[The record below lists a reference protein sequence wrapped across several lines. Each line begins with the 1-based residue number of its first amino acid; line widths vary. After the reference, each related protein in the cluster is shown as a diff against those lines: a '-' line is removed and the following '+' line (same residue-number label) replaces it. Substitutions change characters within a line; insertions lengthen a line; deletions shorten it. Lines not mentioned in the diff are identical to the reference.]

1 MPKRRSSG
9 ALLAVVGASL
19 TLLAASASAQSLGFS
34 AASIEPSSGV
44 MLAGPGEVRVPVAI
58 RIRRGYHINSNTP
71 NEPYL
76 IPTAL
81 AWDVPPLRVMSVAYP
96 PAEEVRYDFSE
107 QPLSVFSERIEI
119 VTTFKVDKVPA
130 GCSSCAAR
138 FASRPATTEPACRP
152 RPSR

>member
-1 MPKRRSSG
+1 
-9 ALLAVVGASL
+9 
-19 TLLAASASAQSLGFS
+19 
-34 AASIEPSSGV
+34 

-130 GCSSCAAR
+130 GLQQLRGSFR
-138 FASRPATTEPACRP
+138 FQACNDRACLP
-152 RPSR
+152 PKTVPVIIPVRQ